1 MTFLQAIRNR
11 VRPDAEVPD
20 SPEGES
26 QELTDRYARLNERD
40 AVAGLAQFDQAELAS
55 IETFERSHRER
66 AGVLN
71 KLRYLR
77 QREPVPGYDAMEPA
91 EIGEALA
98 GSGSGTIKAAR
109 EYESKLKR
117 RPTALKGIDR
127 ALRTSRGRQATSSR
141 GPALDASQPPV
152 VGNGLP
158 AKVQP
163 DPELEH
169 GHDDR

>member
-11 VRPDAEVPD
+11 VRPDAEAEVPD
-20 SPEGES
+20 SPEAES

-40 AVAGLAQFDQAELAS
+40 AVAGLQQFNQAELES
-55 IETFERSHRER
+55 IETFERSNRER

-77 QREPVPGYDAMEPA
+77 QREPVPGYDAMEPS
-91 EIGEALA
+91 EIGEALT
-98 GSGSGTIKAAR
+98 GSGTETIKAAR

-117 RPTALKGIDR
+117 RPTALKAIDG
-127 ALRTSRGRQATSSR
+127 ALRTSRGGAATSSR
-141 GPALDASQPPV
+141 SPSFDASQPQV

-158 AKVQP
+158 AKPPRDSEV
-163 DPELEH
+163 D
-169 GHDDR
+169 